1 MEHHTKLED
10 LHCIIVQIR
19 HAVDAFYFY
28 LKVIDI
34 DIYIYI
40 YIFIYKLGIKIILE
54 ETKIQVALAGF
65 YFKTTVVFSV
75 YLNRIMAE

>member
-34 DIYIYI
+34 YIYI
-40 YIFIYKLGIKIILE
+40 YLYKLGIKIILE